1 MVTKTNPKEK
11 NDMQEPYQDDT
22 YQDTYYPAPEPRK
35 GMSGWLIA
43 LIVVL
48 VLVVMCCLCL
58 CLVLLL
64 AGPSIG
70 NTFSTIIEDII
81 TVTPLP

>member
-1 MVTKTNPKEK
+1 MG
-11 NDMQEPYQDDT
+11 EPYQDEVYD
-22 YQDTYYPAPEPRK
+22 DEYYYEPAPRR

-48 VLVVMCCLCL
+48 VIIVLCCVCA
-58 CLVLLL
+58 CAAILL

-70 NTFSTIIEDII
+70 NTFSTIIESL
-81 TVTPLP
+81 TPMP